1 MNLTTDNTFDELEY
15 AMSAVQFPCAP
26 VRPTMLAYGKSPT
39 PADYRAH
46 ADAMEA
52 YESALAAKVTARQA
66 AWNEQNRILGI
77 WKEKLRSEYS
87 HLNDATFDACYSKA
101 YEDGHS
107 SGYNGEFRNCMDDIT
122 EFAWKIIKANA
133 K

>member
-1 MNLTTDNTFDELEY
+1 MNITTDNSYEEIEE
-15 AMSAVQFPCAP
+15 AIRAVKFPSP
-26 VRPTMLAYGKSPT
+26 PSKPSILAYGRNPT

-87 HLNDATFDACYSKA
+87 HLNDATFNACYSKA
-101 YEDGHS
+101 YDEGHS
-107 SGYNGEFRNCMDDIT
+107 AGYGEVRNAMWEVV
-122 EFAWKIIKANA
+122 EFAETIIEAN

>member
-1 MNLTTDNTFDELEY
+1 MNLTTDNTFEELED
-15 AMSAVQFPCAP
+15 AMCAVQFPRAP

-52 YESALAAKVTARQA
+52 YESAVSVSVAARQA
-66 AWNEQNRILGI
+66 ARDEQNRILGV
-77 WKEKLRSEYS
+77 WMDKLRKDYPL
-87 HLNDATFDACYSKA
+87 LNDDTFNACYSMA
-101 YEDGHS
+101 YDKGHS
-107 SGYNGEFRNCMDDIT
+107 AGYSEVRNCMDDIT

>member
-1 MNLTTDNTFDELEY
+1 MNITTDNSYEEIEE
-15 AMSAVQFPCAP
+15 AIRAVKFPSP
-26 VRPTMLAYGKSPT
+26 PSKPSILAYGRNPT

-52 YESALAAKVTARQA
+52 YETALSVSIKARTDAQ
-66 AWNEQNRILGI
+66 NEQNRIAGI
-77 WKEKLRSEYS
+77 WRDKLRNDHSN
-87 HLNDATFDACYSKA
+87 LNEATFNACYSKA

-107 SGYNGEFRNCMDDIT
+107 AGYGEVRSCMDDIAD
-122 EFAWKIIKANA
+122 FAEKIIAAN

>member
-52 YESALAAKVTARQA
+52 YESALSAKVTARQA

-107 SGYNGEFRNCMDDIT
+107 SGYSEVRNCMDDIT